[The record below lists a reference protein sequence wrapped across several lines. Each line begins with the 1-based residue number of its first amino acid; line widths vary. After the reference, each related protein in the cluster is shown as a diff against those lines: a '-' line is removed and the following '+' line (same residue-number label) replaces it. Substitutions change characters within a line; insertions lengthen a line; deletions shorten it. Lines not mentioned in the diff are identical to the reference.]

1 VTDIA
6 DAARDGAPQPA
17 GAIAEAASERS
28 VAHVLDA
35 GEASCGE
42 LLLLVFRAM
51 KQIAPGQLLEVV
63 GYDTGALED
72 IPAWCR
78 LTRNSLLGI
87 ERTKPA
93 RFLIRKGA

>member
-1 VTDIA
+1 VSGDETLPTETRPVPDL
-6 DAARDGAPQPA
+6 R
-17 GAIAEAASERS
+17 
-28 VAHVLDA
+28 LDA

-42 LLLLVFRAM
+42 LLILVFRAM
-51 KQIAPGQLLEVV
+51 KRLEAGQVLEVA

-78 LTRNSLLGI
+78 LTRNPLLGI

-93 RFLIRKGA
+93 RFLIRKGG

>member
-1 VTDIA
+1 MNGISSLA
-6 DAARDGAPQPA
+6 RPHAAL
-17 GAIAEAASERS
+17 
-28 VAHVLDA
+28 VLDA

-42 LLLLVFRAM
+42 LLILVFRAM
-51 KQIAPGQLLEVV
+51 KRLAPGDVLEVV

-78 LTRNSLLGI
+78 LTRNPLLGM

-93 RFLIRKGA
+93 RFFIRKGE